1 MLSSTSNGVEY
12 GLSLWSVE
20 VSCHHSVPSLESG
33 RSEGEKSHE
42 RKQRLFHSSQ
52 QRGVASTLSQP
63 QMQRTAPQRLPGN
76 EFNSIPA
83 RHSTISTPY
92 SSPFIPRVMWDIK
105 VSSVP
110 LIHCFISIPYSNL
123 SFYLFIFPEIA
134 SYLYFT
140 YLYLT
145 YTTYLIYYIYIYI
158 YIHYNSYYIP

>member
-1 MLSSTSNGVEY
+1 MQVKKNGNSFPGSHQQADLQLPSWEATPQHAQQLLGKTTITTNNCPSPPFTKFLMLSSTSNGVEY

-42 RKQRLFHSSQ
+42 RKQTLFHSSQ

-92 SSPFIPRVMWDIK
+92 SSPFIPRVM
-105 VSSVP
+105 
-110 LIHCFISIPYSNL
+110 
-123 SFYLFIFPEIA
+123 
-134 SYLYFT
+134 
-140 YLYLT
+140 
-145 YTTYLIYYIYIYI
+145 
-158 YIHYNSYYIP
+158 